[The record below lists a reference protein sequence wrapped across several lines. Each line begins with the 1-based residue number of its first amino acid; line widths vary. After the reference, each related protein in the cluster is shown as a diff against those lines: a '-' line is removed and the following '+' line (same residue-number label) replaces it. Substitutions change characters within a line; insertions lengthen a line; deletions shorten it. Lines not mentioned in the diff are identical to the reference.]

1 MLIDILSALFKRDLE
16 KLVKE
21 IELYKDEKVIWK
33 IDGHIANTAGNLVL
47 HLVGNLN
54 TYIGSV
60 IGKTNYVRNREQE
73 FSLKD
78 IPRHD
83 LIQKLNDTIDVVERS
98 LEKITPSSLMEEYP
112 VQVFEKKTSTEY
124 MLVHL
129 VTHLSYHLGQVNYHR
144 RFLDK

>member
-21 IELYKDEKVIWK
+21 IELYKNEKVIWE
-33 IDGHIANTAGNLVL
+33 IDGHIANSSGNLTL

-73 FSLKD
+73 FALKD
-78 IPRHD
+78 IPRHV
-83 LIQKLNDTIDVVERS
+83 LIQKLNDTIEVVERS
-98 LEKITPSSLMEEYP
+98 LENMTPGQLAQEYP

-129 VTHLSYHLGQVNYHR
+129 ATHLSYHLGQVNYHR

>member
-1 MLIDILSALFKRDLE
+1 MLIDILSDLFKRDLE
-16 KLVKE
+16 KLIRE
-21 IELYKDEKVIWK
+21 IGLYKNEKVIWD
-33 IDGHIANTAGNLVL
+33 IDGHIANSARNLTL

-60 IGKTNYVRNREQE
+60 IGKTSYVRNREQE

-78 IPRHD
+78 VPRHD
-83 LIQKLNDTIDVVERS
+83 LIQKLNDTMEVVEHS
-98 LEKITPSSLMEEYP
+98 LEKMTSGQLTEEYP

-129 VTHLSYHLGQVNYHR
+129 ATHLSYHLGQVNYHR